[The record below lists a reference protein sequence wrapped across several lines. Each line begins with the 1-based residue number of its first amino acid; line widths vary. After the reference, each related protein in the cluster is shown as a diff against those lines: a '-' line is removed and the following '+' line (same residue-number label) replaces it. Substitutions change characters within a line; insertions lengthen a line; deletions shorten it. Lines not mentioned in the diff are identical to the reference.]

1 MKKFIFALMFIS
13 VIFMTACPY
22 GGFDKTQTLEQ
33 NRTSKLL
40 EESYRQIGMPNITR
54 FTQKK
59 TLKMIYEL
67 CDREDLVTYAYLFNK
82 MSGKFVFIGKAIGYG
97 IPFSAQYT
105 NPMKLIDDPNGNYDA
120 GSVIVPQA
128 DPNGLYMPTSSSAT
142 WLLLLD
148 KNNKPRVVYI
158 EQELFVS
165 PFPLDKS
172 LVQNENYKY

>member
-1 MKKFIFALMFIS
+1 MRKFFTVLMIVS
-13 VIFMTACPY
+13 MITLIGCDY
-22 GGFDKTQTLEQ
+22 IHNSSQDIEENKTEELVQ
-33 NRTSKLL
+33 
-40 EESYRQIGMPNITR
+40 ESYRQIGMPNITK
-54 FTQKK
+54 FTQKR

-67 CDREDLVTYAYLFNK
+67 CDKEDLITYAYLFNK

-105 NPMKLIDDPNGNYDA
+105 NPDKIVGGRCNC
-120 GSVIVPQA
+120 SKVISQA

-172 LVQNENYKY
+172 LVQNKNYKY